1 MYSSGKLN
9 ELLSIDDLDSAIAE
23 SHRRPVLL
31 FKHSLTCPI
40 STRAYHELQ
49 SHLERA
55 DCETS
60 YNLIT
65 VQTGRAVS
73 NEASAKLHL
82 HHESPQ
88 AILIRNGHS
97 VWNASHGEIT
107 APALDRA
114 IRSID

>member
-55 DCETS
+55 DSETS

-88 AILIRNGHS
+88 AILVRNGHS

-107 APALDRA
+107 APALDQA